1 MAAEAGVAASRPPP
15 GMRTAPWT
23 ESSVVAS
30 CSSPPL
36 LVVVVVHDGYPFD
49 SVSTRP
55 RRSSLPSMAG
65 SGLQSTSTRG
75 GPGRPRSSGTC
86 ASTGAAPRRRGGSL
100 ARVDER
106 GLIRVTAAG
115 EEIDCLAM
123 LDELLPGHDYE
134 RAGQEQA
141 VQPGMESDL
150 QRAWTAYR
158 LVRGL
163 NATPALALREDLYRI
178 RGNPEARAVMR
189 ELAGFDQPLRIS
201 DRPSP
206 AARCAK
212 RNPRSISERNV
223 IHFVVV
229 TPASHHRQLTGYR
242 RTASSG
248 VRTTAFALIAAAT
261 SSRSKGSR

>member
-1 MAAEAGVAASRPPP
+1 MMVIHLIQ
-15 GMRTAPWT
+15 
-23 ESSVVAS
+23 
-30 CSSPPL
+30 C
-36 LVVVVVHDGYPFD
+36 
-49 SVSTRP
+49 
-55 RRSSLPSMAG
+55 
-65 SGLQSTSTRG
+65 Q
-75 GPGRPRSSGTC
+75 PGREDPRCPRWPDPGCS
-86 ASTGAAPRRRGGSL
+86 PRRRAADRGGRGL
-100 ARVDER
+100 REHARVRALHHGDEAAR
-106 GLIRVTAAG
+106 SPGSTSAVSFGSPPPAKRSIVSPCWTSCCPVTIMNARDKNKLFNLVWNPTCSGHGLRTALFEA
-115 EEIDCLAM
+115 
-123 LDELLPGHDYE
+123 
-134 RAGQEQA
+134 
-141 VQPGMESDL
+141 
-150 QRAWTAYR
+150 
-158 LVRGL
+158 L